1 MNSLLL
7 QVIIPFVLSAVI
19 IILITIIA
27 ERYGT
32 KTGGILGT
40 IPSTI
45 IVAFIF
51 ISLNRGVYFASQSAV
66 VVPAEMGVNLVF
78 LFVFA
83 LLSYRS
89 IYVAITA
96 SLTVWVLLT
105 SLLFVLNLENIF
117 VSIAIYAAAL
127 IFTFMVLERVKKTP
141 SIGSVAVHYTPM
153 KIIFRGLLAG
163 TVIAIAVFLSNI
175 GAVLSGIF
183 SVFPAIFLSTMLISL
198 REHGPDFAGGIAKS
212 MIFGS
217 QSVMIYAVAIYFFYP
232 LYGVVLGSIFA
243 FGISIIVMMILLGLR
258 KKIK

>member
-1 MNSLLL
+1 MNPLLF
-7 QVIIPFVLSAVI
+7 QVIIPFVISAVV

-40 IPSTI
+40 LPSTI

-51 ISLNRGVYFASQSAV
+51 ISLNKGVYFASQSAA
-66 VVPAEMGVNLVF
+66 VVPAEMGVNLLF
-78 LFVFA
+78 LFIFA

-89 IYVAITA
+89 MHLAIIA
-96 SLTVWVLLT
+96 SLTVWTLLT
-105 SLLFVLNLENIF
+105 SLLFVISLENIF
-117 VSIAIYAAAL
+117 VSIAVYTVAL
-127 IFTFMVLERVKKTP
+127 VFTFMILERVKKTP
-141 SIGSVAVHYTPM
+141 SIGSVVVHYTPM

-163 TVIAIAVFLSNI
+163 TVIAIAVFLSNM
-175 GAVLSGIF
+175 GAVLCGIF

-198 REHGPDFAGGIAKS
+198 REHGPNFAGGIAKS

-243 FGISIIVMMILLGLR
+243 FDISIIVMIILLGLR